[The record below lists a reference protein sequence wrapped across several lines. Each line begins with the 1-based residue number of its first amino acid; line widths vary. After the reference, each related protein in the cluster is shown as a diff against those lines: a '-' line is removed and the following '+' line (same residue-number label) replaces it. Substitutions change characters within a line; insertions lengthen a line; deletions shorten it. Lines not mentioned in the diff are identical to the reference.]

1 MSMSTTGSIVVS
13 ANVTNTGEMDGNE
26 IVQFY
31 IRDRVGSITRPVKEL
46 KGFQRVSIPQGMQK
60 EIQFTLN
67 AQDLAFFNGKAQVIE
82 PGEFDVW
89 IGPNSA
95 EGLHGEFNMH

>member
-1 MSMSTTGSIVVS
+1 MSAKGSVEVQATIS
-13 ANVTNTGEMDGNE
+13 NIGGMDAEE
-26 IVQFY
+26 IVQLY

-46 KGFQRVSIPQGMQK
+46 KGYQRIRILQGKSQQVTFK
-60 EIQFTLN
+60 
-67 AQDLAFFNGKAQVIE
+67 LAAEELGFFNGKEQVIE

-95 EGLHGEFNMH
+95 EGLHGEFTIQ